1 MVSLVLPE
9 HSLLLQLQIWHQDQM
24 NPGLVVVGDPV
35 QDTGP
40 QGTVVWGSV
49 LQQPYWG
56 NSACLE
62 LVVASYKRKHCTLFF
77 VNKVLLMCNPTCN
90 KHPP

>member
-1 MVSLVLPE
+1 
-9 HSLLLQLQIWHQDQM
+9 M

-49 LQQPYWG
+49 LQEPSWG
-56 NSACLE
+56 NAACLE
-62 LVVASYKRKHCTLFF
+62 LVVASHKRKICTFL
-77 VNKVLLMCNPTCN
+77 VMKVPLMCNPTCN
-90 KHPP
+90 KHL